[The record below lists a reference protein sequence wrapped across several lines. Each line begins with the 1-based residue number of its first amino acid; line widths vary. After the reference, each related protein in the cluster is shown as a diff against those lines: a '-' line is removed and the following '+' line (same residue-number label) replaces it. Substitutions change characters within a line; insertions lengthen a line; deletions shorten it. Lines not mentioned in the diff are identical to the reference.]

1 MKDYK
6 TKTDSITIKKSKKSQ
21 SDIIESLRKL
31 SINTRKDVYGK
42 KAVTIAIPKIVKKAI
57 VKKLNKCLEMNLR
70 RNEEQIARLEK
81 IFTIIDKKVVPK
93 KSYPLEETKFIMD
106 ENTNC
111 TI

>member
-1 MKDYK
+1 
-6 TKTDSITIKKSKKSQ
+6 
-21 SDIIESLRKL
+21 
-31 SINTRKDVYGK
+31 
-42 KAVTIAIPKIVKKAI
+42 
-57 VKKLNKCLEMNLR
+57 MNLR